1 MEINDVVNVVA
12 AVFDVPARQILEG
25 GENRGARDAAI
36 YLARK
41 YIDLCYLSELE
52 QAFHADRETIVA
64 KSFLYNL
71 KQEMNC
77 NFKEELAFAD
87 EEVRRLRCR
96 NHSYPDKH
104 KDHPEEVRA
113 NEVAG

>member
-1 MEINDVVNVVA
+1 MEIEDVVKVVA

-36 YLARK
+36 FLARK
-41 YIDLCYLSELE
+41 HLDLCYLHELE
-52 QAFHADRETIVA
+52 QAFRTDRKTIVE
-64 KSFLYNL
+64 KSFSHNL
-71 KQEMNC
+71 KQEQNF

-96 NHSYPDKH
+96 GHSYPVKH
-104 KDHPEEVRA
+104 EDRPKACE
-113 NEVAG
+113 